1 MQAKQ
6 CSRAERY
13 CGGLQ
18 RRELWLLNR
27 VMVMHKELAS

>member
-6 CSRAERY
+6 CSRVECY

-18 RRELWLLNR
+18 RWEMWLLNR
-27 VMVMHKELAS
+27 VMVIHKEFTS